1 MPIQISQAVHKLNSN
16 IIFSVNKEEE
26 EEEEMKGSRGNIK
39 SRVVKIDSEKSWEF
53 FITQANK
60 QSCPIVVHF
69 SAAWCMPSVAM
80 NSLFEEL
87 ALSYQDILFLLVDV
101 DELKKIARKMEVKA
115 MPTFFMM
122 KNGALV
128 DKLVGANPGEIR
140 KRINGFVQPIP
151 LQA

>member
-1 MPIQISQAVHKLNSN
+1 
-16 IIFSVNKEEE
+16 
-26 EEEEMKGSRGNIK
+26 MKGSRGNIK
-39 SRVVKIDSEKSWEF
+39 SRVVKIGSEKSWEF

-60 QSCPIVVHF
+60 QSCPVVVHF

-87 ALSYQDILFLLVDV
+87 ALSYQDTLFLLVDV

-115 MPTFFMM
+115 MPTFLMM